1 MIPKYNFPAILVE
14 RIISSDLP
22 VNLQALA
29 WRAENFENQ
38 QAKITENIV
47 GILAPLK
54 PISLDTN
61 GAATEEK
68 KESLEEVKEIYP
80 SSNFGPL
87 PPSSIEL
94 NSSWGVFGKFCKLE
108 RPVVDEVHLRRFD
121 ELLVTDHLFLP
132 CLLLHIFILHSTSLF
147 MVLS

>member
-38 QAKITENIV
+38 HVQTTENIV
-47 GILAPLK
+47 GIVAPLK
-54 PISLDTN
+54 SISLDTH
-61 GAATEEK
+61 GATTEENK
-68 KESLEEVKEIYP
+68 VPPVEVKEIYT

-87 PPSSIEL
+87 APSSIES
-94 NSSWGVFGKFCKLE
+94 NSNWGVFGKFCKLE

-121 ELLVTDHLFLP
+121 ELLVTDSLDFSTLFT
-132 CLLLHIFILHSTSLF
+132 FAYLHSLF
-147 MVLS
+147 

>member
-38 QAKITENIV
+38 PEPIKENIV
-47 GILAPLK
+47 KIIDPLRH
-54 PISLDTN
+54 ISLDTN
-61 GAATEEK
+61 GATTEEK
-68 KESLEEVKEIYP
+68 NESPEEVKEIYP
-80 SSNFGPL
+80 TSNFGPL

-94 NSSWGVFGKFCKLE
+94 NSNWGVFGKFCKLE

-121 ELLVTDHLFLP
+121 ELLVTDHL
-132 CLLLHIFILHSTSLF
+132 
-147 MVLS
+147 

>member
-38 QAKITENIV
+38 REPITENIAK
-47 GILAPLK
+47 IIAPLK
-54 PISLDTN
+54 HIILDTN
-61 GAATEEK
+61 GPTTEEK
-68 KESLEEVKEIYP
+68 KESPEEVKEIYP
-80 SSNFGPL
+80 TSNFGHL

-94 NSSWGVFGKFCKLE
+94 NSNWGVFGKFCKLE

-121 ELLVTDHLFLP
+121 ELLVTDHL
-132 CLLLHIFILHSTSLF
+132 
-147 MVLS
+147 

>member
-38 QAKITENIV
+38 QEPITENI
-47 GILAPLK
+47 IKIIDPLRH
-54 PISLDTN
+54 ISLDTN
-61 GAATEEK
+61 GATTEEK
-68 KESLEEVKEIYP
+68 NESPEEVKETYP
-80 SSNFGPL
+80 TSNFGPL

-94 NSSWGVFGKFCKLE
+94 NSNWGVFGKFCKLE

-121 ELLVTDHLFLP
+121 ELLVTDHL
-132 CLLLHIFILHSTSLF
+132 
-147 MVLS
+147 